1 MNVHD
6 HGGLPWPGA
15 DERTAAMAER
25 QSLPRKAGVLRRLHH
40 GPDLLV
46 LPNAWDA
53 GTARICAAA
62 GFPAVAT
69 SSVGVV
75 ESLGYPD
82 DDVAPPDEVFAVLA
96 RTAAAVDVPL
106 TADLEAGYGLSADEL
121 AARVLAAGAVGL
133 NLEDSDHTAGGL
145 RDIDEQAARLGA
157 VKAAGRRLGVD
168 LVLNARIDVHLAAIG
183 DPGGR
188 LEHAV
193 ERARR
198 YVAAGADCVYP
209 IGLEDLDDLAAFV
222 AAVRSP
228 VNAMLRPGGPS
239 LDELRAVGAR
249 RVSTAAVL
257 YRTTMAALR
266 DSAEALAAAAY
277 PGAASGSG

>member
-1 MNVHD
+1 
-6 HGGLPWPGA
+6 
-15 DERTAAMAER
+15 MAER

-40 GPDLLV
+40 GPELLV

-62 GFPAVAT
+62 GFAAVAT
-69 SSVGVV
+69 TSVGVV

-106 TADLEAGYGLSADEL
+106 TADLEAGYGLPADEL
-121 AARVLAAGAVGL
+121 AARVIGAGAVGL
-133 NLEDSDHTAGGL
+133 NLEDYDHTAGGL
-145 RDIDEQAARLGA
+145 RDIDEQAARLSA

-168 LVLNARIDVHLAAIG
+168 LVVNARIDVHLAGIG
-183 DPGGR
+183 DPTQR
-188 LEHAV
+188 LEHAI

-209 IGLEDLDDLAAFV
+209 IGLEDLDDLSAFV
-222 AAVRSP
+222 AAVRLP
-228 VNAMLRPGGPS
+228 VNAMLRQGGPS
-239 LDELRAVGAR
+239 LDQLRAVGVR

-266 DSAEALAAAAY
+266 DRAEALAAAAY
-277 PGAASGSG
+277 PGTASGSG